1 MNDKYAAAK
10 DVKVVKSWGIEEGNL
25 TIADGVYTM
34 AAYSSV
40 MFSTLGYH
48 NHISMTVTTSDKA
61 DRFGISFVR
70 GDRKDGDKT
79 YEKYYSIMVCPD
91 GNNNYIRFEEEQGK
105 WELKGGGSYPFPI
118 PADRTY
124 NINIYTDNSVLVMY
138 INDVLTYTQ
147 RIYNLPR
154 NCWSVNCYEGEMTV
168 KDIQLKQY

>member
-1 MNDKYAAAK
+1 MK
-10 DVKVVKSWGIEEGNL
+10 
-25 TIADGVYTM
+25 
-34 AAYSSV
+34 AYSSV
-40 MFSTLGYH
+40 MFNTLGYH
-48 NHISMTVTTSDKA
+48 NHISMTVTTADKA

-70 GDRKDGDKT
+70 GDRKDGDQT

-147 RIYNLPR
+147 RIYGIQR
-154 NCWSVNCYEGEMTV
+154 NCWSVNCYEGAMTV

>member
-1 MNDKYAAAK
+1 
-10 DVKVVKSWGIEEGNL
+10 
-25 TIADGVYTM
+25 
-34 AAYSSV
+34 
-40 MFSTLGYH
+40 
-48 NHISMTVTTSDKA
+48 
-61 DRFGISFVR
+61 
-70 GDRKDGDKT
+70 
-79 YEKYYSIMVCPD
+79 MVCPD

-147 RIYNLPR
+147 RIYGIQR
-154 NCWSVNCYEGEMTV
+154 NCWSINCYEGALTV

>member
-1 MNDKYAAAK
+1 MK
-10 DVKVVKSWGIEEGNL
+10 
-25 TIADGVYTM
+25 
-34 AAYSSV
+34 AYSSV
-40 MFSTLGYH
+40 MFNTLGYH
-48 NHISMTVTTSDKA
+48 NHISMTVTTADKA

-105 WELKGGGSYPFPI
+105 WELKGGDSYRFPI

-147 RIYNLPR
+147 RIYGIQR
-154 NCWSVNCYEGEMTV
+154 NCWSVNCYEGAMTV
-168 KDIQLKQY
+168 KDIQVKQY